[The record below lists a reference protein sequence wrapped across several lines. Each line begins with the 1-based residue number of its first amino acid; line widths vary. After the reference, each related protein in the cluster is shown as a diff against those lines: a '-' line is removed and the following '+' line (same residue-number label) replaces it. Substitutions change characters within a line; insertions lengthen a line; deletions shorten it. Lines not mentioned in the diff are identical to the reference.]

1 MLLILIIGGIFMNE
15 TIKTQLNHKTIREFK
30 DERIPEEIFKTLM
43 EVARRTPTSNGMQ
56 SYSIIRVKDND
67 KKATIAEICNQEYV
81 KRTPELLIFIVDQF
95 RNMMIAKEKSGNV
108 ENARD
113 MDRFFQGFTDACLA
127 AQNVVVAAESMG
139 LGTVYFGSILNDP
152 QKIIDIFSLPELTFP
167 VVGLGIGYPNQE
179 PQLKPRMDMRLRLF
193 EDKYTVF
200 ENYLK
205 EIEDY
210 DREMT
215 EYYDLR
221 DANKRVDSFSDQI
234 VTKLKNPVIKRQEI
248 LKVVRKQGFDLKI

>member
-1 MLLILIIGGIFMNE
+1 MNE
-15 TIKTQLNHKTIREFK
+15 TVKKQLNHRTIREFK
-30 DERIPEEIFKTLM
+30 DERISEETFKTLM
-43 EVARRTPTSNGMQ
+43 EVVRRTPTSNGMQ
-56 SYSIIRVKDND
+56 SCSIIRVKDND
-67 KKATIAEICNQEYV
+67 KKASIAEICNQEYV

-95 RNMMIAKEKSGNV
+95 RNMMIAKEKGGNI
-108 ENARD
+108 ENAKD

-152 QKIIDIFSLPELTFP
+152 QKVIDIFDLPELTFP
-167 VVGLGIGYPNQE
+167 VIGLGVGYPNQE
-179 PQLKPRMDMRLRLF
+179 PQLKPRMDMSLRLF
-193 EDKYTVF
+193 EDNYTVF
-200 ENYLK
+200 DSYLK
-205 EIEDY
+205 VIEEY

-234 VTKLKNPVIKRQEI
+234 VAKLNNPIIKRQEI
-248 LKVVRKQGFDLKI
+248 LKVVKKQGFDLKI